1 MDAWLAPVGRQVTAR
16 YIGFEGVEGAG
27 KSTIVREVAAC
38 LEAAGHEVVV
48 VREPGGTPVGEEI
61 RRLLLHSDEVTD
73 WTEAAL
79 FAAARAE
86 LVRRVVTPALQR
98 GAFVLSDRTLYS
110 SLAYQGGARG
120 LGPTA
125 VRSLNEAV
133 LGGVLPDLVVLLEVD
148 PDVGFARET
157 DRDRIGSEGLEFQ
170 RRVARAYREIAAS
183 DPAVRVVDATRPQA
197 AVVSD
202 VLALLEVP

>member
-1 MDAWLAPVGRQVTAR
+1 MTAR
-16 YIGFEGVEGAG
+16 YVGFEGVEGAG
-27 KSTIVREVAAC
+27 KSTIVGEVATC
-38 LEAAGHEVVV
+38 LEAAGHEVVI

-61 RRLLLHSDEVTD
+61 RRLLLHSEEVTD

-86 LVRRVVTPALQR
+86 LVRRVVTPALER
-98 GAFVLSDRTLYS
+98 GAFVLSDRTFYS

-120 LGPTA
+120 LGQA
-125 VRSLNEAV
+125 AIRSLNEAV

-157 DRDRIGSEGLEFQ
+157 DRDRIGSEGLAFQ
-170 RRVARAYREIAAS
+170 RQVAQAYGEIAAS
-183 DPAVRVVDATRPQA
+183 DPVVRIVDATRPQG

-202 VLALLEVP
+202 VLALLEVR

>member
-1 MDAWLAPVGRQVTAR
+1 MTAR

-27 KSTIVREVAAC
+27 KSTVVREVG
-38 LEAAGHEVVV
+38 LRLQAAGHEVVM

-61 RRLLLHSDEVTD
+61 RRLLLHSTDVAD

-86 LVRRVVTPALQR
+86 LVNQVVKPALDR

-120 LGPTA
+120 LGVA
-125 VRSLNEAV
+125 DVRALNERV
-133 LGGVLPDLVVLLEVD
+133 LEGVVPDLVVLLELD
-148 PDVGFARET
+148 PSVGFARET
-157 DRDRIGSEGLEFQ
+157 DRDRIGSEGVAFQ
-170 RRVARAYREIAAS
+170 SRVAQAYREIAAT
-183 DPAVRVVDATRPQA
+183 DPKVRIVDATRPRET
-197 AVVSD
+197 VVSD
-202 VLALLEVP
+202 VLALLDLA

>member
-1 MDAWLAPVGRQVTAR
+1 VSAR

-27 KSTIVREVAAC
+27 KSTIVGDVAAC
-38 LEAAGHEVVV
+38 LEASGHEVVV

-61 RRLLLHSDEVTD
+61 RRLLLHSDEVTE

-86 LVRRVVTPALQR
+86 LVRRVVAPALER

-120 LGPTA
+120 LGVA
-125 VRSLNEAV
+125 EVRALNERV
-133 LGGVLPDLVVLLEVD
+133 LGGVLPDIVVLLEVD
-148 PDVGFARET
+148 PGVGFARET
-157 DRDRIGSEGLEFQ
+157 DRDRIGSEGLAFQ
-170 RRVARAYREIAAS
+170 QRVAQVYREIAEI
-183 DPAVRVVDATRPQA
+183 DPAVHVVDATRSQA
-197 AVVSD
+197 AVVAD
-202 VLALLEVP
+202 VLSLLEVT

>member
-1 MDAWLAPVGRQVTAR
+1 MTAR
-16 YIGFEGVEGAG
+16 YVGFEGVEGAG
-27 KSTIVREVAAC
+27 KSTIVREVAAR
-38 LEAAGHEVVV
+38 LEAGGHEVVV

-86 LVRRVVTPALQR
+86 LVRRVVTPALER

-120 LGPTA
+120 LGESE
-125 VRSLNEAV
+125 VRALNERV

-148 PDVGFARET
+148 PGVGFARET
-157 DRDRIGSEGLEFQ
+157 DRDRIGSAGLEFQ
-170 RRVARAYREIAAS
+170 RQVALAYRGIAAT
-183 DPAVRVVDATRPQA
+183 DPTVRVVDATRPQA

-202 VLALLEVP
+202 VLALLEDA

>member
-1 MDAWLAPVGRQVTAR
+1 MTPR

-27 KSTIVREVAAC
+27 KSTIVAQVAAC
-38 LEAAGHEVVV
+38 LQGAGHEVVV
-48 VREPGGTPVGEEI
+48 VREPGGTPLGEEI
-61 RRLLLHSDEVTD
+61 RRLLLHSDEVTA

-86 LVRRVVTPALQR
+86 LVRRVVTPALER

-120 LGPTA
+120 LGRSE
-125 VRSLNEAV
+125 VRALNETV
-133 LGGVLPDLVVLLEVD
+133 LGGVLPDIVVLLEVE

-157 DRDRIGSEGLEFQ
+157 DRDRIGSAGLDFQ
-170 RRVARAYREIAAS
+170 RRVAAAYREIAAE
-183 DPAVRVVDATRPQA
+183 DPAVRVVDATRPEA
-197 AVVSD
+197 AVVAD
-202 VLALLEVP
+202 VVALLEVT

>member
-1 MDAWLAPVGRQVTAR
+1 MTAR

-27 KSTIVREVAAC
+27 KSTIVAQVAAC
-38 LEAAGHEVVV
+38 LEAAGDEVVV

-61 RRLLLHSDEVTD
+61 RRLLLHSDDVTG

-86 LVRRVVTPALQR
+86 LVRRVVTPALER

-120 LGPTA
+120 LGVSA
-125 VRSLNEAV
+125 VRALNETV
-133 LGGVLPDLVVLLEVD
+133 LGGVLPDIVILLEVE

-157 DRDRIGSEGLEFQ
+157 DRDRIGSEGLAFQ
-170 RRVARAYREIAAS
+170 RRVAQAYREIAAT
-183 DPAVRVVDATRPQA
+183 DPAVRVVDAARPQA
-197 AVVSD
+197 SVVAD
-202 VLALLEVP
+202 VVTLLEAP